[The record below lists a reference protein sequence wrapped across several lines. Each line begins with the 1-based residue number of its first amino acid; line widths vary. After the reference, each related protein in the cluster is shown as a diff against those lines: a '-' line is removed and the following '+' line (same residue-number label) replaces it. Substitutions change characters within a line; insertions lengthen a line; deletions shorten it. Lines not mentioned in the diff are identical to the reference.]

1 MFLVHK
7 RNVTERCFFTKE
19 FIDSYQKFIN
29 RPFSLNPVFCK
40 ILLELASI
48 SNKQSSNFRDFTVFK
63 FWLISVLFSDYKKYR
78 RDPTDIN
85 LSCLESF
92 SFDYVV
98 KWPVSLVVNRKVS
111 STTVLPAK
119 SDSDIML
126 FTKLSGTCN
135 R

>member
-63 FWLISVLFSDYKKYR
+63 ILAHLCFIFRLQEIQKRSH
-78 RDPTDIN
+78 
-85 LSCLESF
+85 
-92 SFDYVV
+92 
-98 KWPVSLVVNRKVS
+98 
-111 STTVLPAK
+111 
-119 SDSDIML
+119 
-126 FTKLSGTCN
+126 
-135 R
+135 